1 MFPSVNGNS
10 AFQTN
15 LYCMERKKQVWR
27 KAGEG
32 SWEWGFQK
40 GRYCPIRWF
49 MQRGRHSLLKQIHL
63 YGSHA
68 VSLRESCGYAAGTL
82 LYVTSRKYMVL
93 RSGIFTVE
101 RWWGVKWKAAWHSFP
116 AMQVDFQQWYSD
128 EKSYRD
134 ERKKGCQCPGF
145 IFSFHSV
152 NSFKRD
158 RRSHAAGSA
167 VVI

>member
-134 ERKKGCQCPGF
+134 ERKKDASVQDSFFLF
-145 IFSFHSV
+145 IL
-152 NSFKRD
+152 
-158 RRSHAAGSA
+158 
-167 VVI
+167 

>member
-1 MFPSVNGNS
+1 MFPSVNGSS

-32 SWEWGFQK
+32 SWKWGFQK

-68 VSLRESCGYAAGTL
+68 VSFRESCGYAAGTL

-134 ERKKGCQCPGF
+134 ERKKDASVQDSFFLF
-145 IFSFHSV
+145 IL
-152 NSFKRD
+152 
-158 RRSHAAGSA
+158 
-167 VVI
+167 